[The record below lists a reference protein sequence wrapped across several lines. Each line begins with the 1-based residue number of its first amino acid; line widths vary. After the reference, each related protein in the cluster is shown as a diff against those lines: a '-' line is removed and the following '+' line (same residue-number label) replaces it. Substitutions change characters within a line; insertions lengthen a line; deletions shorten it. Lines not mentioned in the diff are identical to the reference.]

1 MLSARLP
8 LVAHSLLSLH
18 LSVTNARESAARD
31 SAAIALGVPSRA
43 LMQRAGAAAAA
54 EITRLFGTGL
64 AHGVV
69 VYAGPGN
76 NGGDGWVVARCLA
89 ACGVRVHVVATAE
102 SSTEDARAERALA
115 QPMLDAGSLA
125 NARVVVDALL
135 GTGVGGA
142 PRGAIAEAIR
152 DIGRAR
158 AAGASVVALDLPTGV
173 DADTGHADGAVRA
186 DVTLTFGTMKRGLLI
201 ARGNAGHILL
211 LDIGLPRG
219 DATTPSLVT
228 PAWVG
233 QVIPPIAADAHK
245 GVRRKLVIVGGQL
258 GMAGAAIFA
267 ARAAMRAGIGMVRVV
282 VARECVPIVQ
292 AAVPHAIARA
302 WPSERQEDL
311 DDAIM
316 RWADGVL
323 IGPGL
328 GDSPQSRALV
338 ERVLRAWR
346 GPVVVDADGLNVFK
360 GEAATLGTLL
370 AGRPAL
376 LTPHAMELARLY
388 GANPQEVL
396 VRRFDIGGELARV
409 AHAAVLLKGVPTIVA
424 DAAGGR
430 LVSAAGT
437 PALAAAGSGD
447 LLAGIAAT
455 LLTQL
460 GDGLAAGA
468 AAAWVHGRAAELASA
483 GRGPRGVTLDDVEGA
498 IGAVW
503 PDVAAAPP
511 PRYPVLCELPAIT
524 TV

>member
-1 MLSARLP
+1 MCSSRGLP
-8 LVAHSLLSLH
+8 HVAHSLLSLH

-54 EITRLFGTGL
+54 EITRLFGAGL
-64 AHGVV
+64 RHGVV

-89 ACGVRVHVVATAE
+89 ACGVRVHVTAVAE

-115 QPMLDAGSLA
+115 QPMLDAASPA

-142 PRGAIAEAIR
+142 PRGAIADAIR

-158 AAGASVVALDLPTGV
+158 AAGAKVVALDLPTGV

-219 DATTPSLVT
+219 DAATPSLVT
-228 PAWVG
+228 PAWVR

-292 AAVPHAIARA
+292 AAAPHAIARA

-370 AGRPAL
+370 VGRPAL
-376 LTPHAMELARLY
+376 LTPHALELARLY

-396 VRRFDIGGELARV
+396 VRRFDIAGELARV

-455 LLTQL
+455 LLTQ
-460 GDGLAAGA
+460 
-468 AAAWVHGRAAELASA
+468 
-483 GRGPRGVTLDDVEGA
+483 
-498 IGAVW
+498 
-503 PDVAAAPP
+503 
-511 PRYPVLCELPAIT
+511 
-524 TV
+524 

>member
-1 MLSARLP
+1 M
-8 LVAHSLLSLH
+8 
-18 LSVTNARESAARD
+18 TNARESAARD
-31 SAAIALGVPSRA
+31 SAAIGTGVPSRA
-43 LMQRAGAAAAA
+43 LMQRAGAAAAG
-54 EITRLFGTGL
+54 EIARLFAEDL
-64 AHGVV
+64 AHGVL

-89 ACGVRVHVVATAE
+89 ACGVQVHVVPVVEPT
-102 SSTEDARAERALA
+102 TEDARAERALA
-115 QPMLDAGSLA
+115 QPVIDGARPAS
-125 NARVVVDALL
+125 ARVIVDAVL

-142 PRGAIAEAIR
+142 PRGAIAEAVR

-173 DADTGHADGAVRA
+173 DADTGNADGAVHA

-211 LDIGLPRG
+211 LDIGLPPG
-219 DATTPSLVT
+219 DAATPSLVT
-228 PAWVG
+228 PAWVR
-233 QVIPPIAADAHK
+233 QAIPPIAADAHK
-245 GVRRKLVIVGGQL
+245 GVRKKLVIVGGQF

-282 VARECVPIVQ
+282 VARECVAIVQ
-292 AAVPHAIARA
+292 SAAPHAIARA
-302 WPSERQEDL
+302 WPSERPDDL
-311 DDAIM
+311 DDAIV

-328 GDSPQSRALV
+328 GDSPHSRALV

-360 GEAATLGTLL
+360 GEAAKLGMLL

-396 VRRFDIGGELARV
+396 VRRFDIAGELARV
-409 AHAAVLLKGVPTIVA
+409 AHAAVLLKGVPTIIA

-455 LLTQL
+455 LLPQL

-483 GRGPRGVTLDDVEGA
+483 GRGPRGVTLDHVEDA

-503 PDVAAAPP
+503 PDVAGTPP
-511 PRYPVLCELPAIT
+511 PRYPVLCELPAIRS
-524 TV
+524 

>member
-1 MLSARLP
+1 MSRRLP
-8 LVAHSLLSLH
+8 LVAHSPLPLH
-18 LSVTNARESAARD
+18 LSVTNARESRARD

-43 LMQRAGAAAAA
+43 LMQRAGAAAAG
-54 EITRLFGTGL
+54 EITRLFGNAL
-64 AHGVV
+64 ANGVV

-89 ACGVRVHVVATAE
+89 ACGVRVHVVPVVEPT
-102 SSTEDARAERALA
+102 TEDARAERALA
-115 QPMLDAGSLA
+115 QRVLDAARPA
-125 NARVVVDALL
+125 NARVIVDALL

-152 DIGRAR
+152 DIARAR
-158 AAGASVVALDLPTGV
+158 DAGASVVALDLPTGV

-211 LDIGLPRG
+211 LDIGLPPG
-219 DATTPSLVT
+219 DESTPSLVT
-228 PAWVG
+228 PAWVRH
-233 QVIPPIAADAHK
+233 VVPPIPADAHK

-258 GMAGAAIFA
+258 GMAGAAIYA
-267 ARAAMRAGIGMVRVV
+267 ARAAMRSGIGMVRVV

-292 AAVPHAIARA
+292 AAAPHAIARA
-302 WPSERQEDL
+302 WPSERPEDV
-311 DDAIM
+311 DDAIVH
-316 RWADGVL
+316 WADGVL
-323 IGPGL
+323 LGPGL
-328 GDSPQSRALV
+328 GDSPQSRAMV

-360 GEAATLGTLL
+360 GEAAKLGSLL

-396 VRRFDIGGELARV
+396 VRRFDIAGELARV

-430 LVSAAGT
+430 RVSAAGT

-447 LLAGIAAT
+447 LLAGVAAT

-483 GRGPRGVTLDDVEGA
+483 GRGPRGVTLDDVETA

-503 PDVAAAPP
+503 PDVAAAQA
-511 PRYPVLCELPAIT
+511 PRYPLLMELPAIASS
-524 TV
+524 